1 MKLLLH
7 ACCGPCSLEPIRLLQ
22 AAGHDITIAYM
33 NSNIAPADEYQHR
46 LSTLLEWARSQGI
59 PVIEGPYEP
68 NRWQE
73 AVRVAWHPDPAKF
86 PTRLAADSVGNA
98 SGGAD
103 ATCPGV
109 DPEFDTGIDPEFD
122 PARDPKFAHLY
133 SDRDNRCRACY
144 RLRLEELAR
153 YAHEHGFDAIGTTL
167 SVSPYQ
173 YTSIIKEELERAA
186 AHYDGLT
193 ALFEDFRPYYPNA
206 TKRSRDLGM
215 YRQNYCGCAYSDKE
229 AAAER
234 AARKAVRKKKKEE
247 ERRAKLQALTTDDFD
262 YELPEE
268 LIAQE
273 PAPIRDECRLLV
285 MKRDIGTLEDKIFK
299 DIIDYLQPGD
309 LLVANETRVMPA
321 RLIGHKR
328 GTGGVAEV
336 FLLREAKQG
345 LERTNQSATWEALVR
360 PGKRL
365 KPGAVVDFV
374 SSSNLT
380 SSSDP
385 TSSSDLTSSSD
396 PISSSTENVVLSA
409 EVIDWVEGAQKG
421 ERLVRLST
429 ALPSL
434 DEALH
439 AVGHTPLPPYIKNY
453 AGDEELYQTV
463 YSHEERSAAAPTA
476 GLHFTPELIED
487 IKAKGIGWE
496 TVHLEVGL
504 DTFRIVEEDNP
515 RDHQIHTER
524 YTVPQRTVD
533 AIKRTKEQG
542 GRVIAVGTTSV
553 RSLESAWD
561 AEQGLIARDRE
572 ATSLYIL
579 PGYEFKVVDA
589 LITNFHVP
597 RSTLMMLVSAFST
610 RDNIMKAYRHAIKR
624 KYRMLSFGDAMFIR

>member
-7 ACCGPCSLEPIRLLQ
+7 ACCGPCSLEPVRLLQ
-22 AAGHDITIAYM
+22 AAGHDIAIAYM

-68 NRWQE
+68 DRWQE
-73 AVRVAWHPDPAKF
+73 AVRASWHPDPAKF
-86 PTRLAADSVGNA
+86 PTRLAADSAGNA

-103 ATCPGV
+103 AT
-109 DPEFDTGIDPEFD
+109 FDTGIDPEFD

-153 YAHEHGFDAIGTTL
+153 YAHEHDFDAIGTTL

-215 YRQNYCGCAYSDKE
+215 YRQNYCGCAYSNKE

-234 AARKAVRKKKKEE
+234 AARKAARKKKKEE

-285 MKRDIGTLEDKIFK
+285 MKRDTGTLEDKIFK

-328 GTGGVAEV
+328 GTGGAAEV
-336 FLLREAKQG
+336 FLLREAKQE

-374 SSSNLT
+374 SSS
-380 SSSDP
+380 DP
-385 TSSSDLTSSSD
+385 TSSPD
-396 PISSSTENVVLSA
+396 PASSSTENVVLSA

-524 YTVPQRTVD
+524 YTVSQRTVD